1 MNHLSIRKMAD
12 AVPGCNL
19 LVKTWK
25 GTVIYNG
32 PYDKLPDHLLDEIP
46 HSYLYAPME
55 KTIKIR
61 MPKLGDKY
69 LGDLEDLK
77 PWTRTILKDVR
88 GNVLYDGFH
97 DETPDELLH
106 MMIIDRFTDPQTFT
120 TIVIID
126 C

>member
-32 PYDKLPDHLLDEIP
+32 PYDKLPDHLLDKIP

-61 MPKLGDKY
+61 MPKAGDIY
-69 LGDLEDLK
+69 
-77 PWTRTILKDVR
+77 
-88 GNVLYDGFH
+88 
-97 DETPDELLH
+97 DETPEDLLN
-106 MMIIDRFTDPQTFT
+106 MMVIDKFTDPQTFT
-120 TIVIID
+120 TIIIID
-126 C
+126 I

>member
-1 MNHLSIRKMAD
+1 MNSSIRQLVD
-12 AVPGCNL
+12 AIPDCNL
-19 LVKTWK
+19 LIKSYR

-32 PYDKLPDHLLDEIP
+32 PYDKLPERLLDKIP

-61 MPKLGDKY
+61 MNKSGDIY
-69 LGDLEDLK
+69 LGDLEELK

-97 DETPDELLH
+97 EETPEELLN
-106 MMIIDRFTDPQTFT
+106 MMVIDRFTDPATFT

-126 C
+126 R

>member
-32 PYDKLPDHLLDEIP
+32 PYDKLPDHLLDKIP

-61 MPKLGDKY
+61 MPNAGDEY
-69 LGDLEDLK
+69 LGDLDAYDIK
-77 PWTRTILKDVR
+77 RRR
-88 GNVLYDGFH
+88 GNVLYVGFH
-97 DETPDELLH
+97 DETPEELLN
-106 MMIIDRFTDPQTFT
+106 MMVIDKFTDPQTFT
-120 TIVIID
+120 TIIIID
-126 C
+126 I

>member
-1 MNHLSIRKMAD
+1 MTLSIRQLGD
-12 AVPGCNL
+12 AIPGCNL
-19 LVKTWK
+19 LIKTGK

-32 PYDKLPDHLLDEIP
+32 PYDKLPEHLLGIVPE
-46 HSYLYAPME
+46 SYIYAPRE

-61 MPKLGDKY
+61 MPKAGDEY

-77 PWTRTILKDVR
+77 PWTRTILKDVW
-88 GNVLYDGFH
+88 GNVLYVGFH
-97 DETPDELLH
+97 DETPEELLN
-106 MMIIDRFTDPQTFT
+106 MMVIDRFTDPVTFI